1 MRWRSSPTRFL
12 CGSCLATLLIAASC
26 AARAQEEPATAVV
39 SYSPN
44 RQNWEGFYA
53 GIHAGYTWGDADGL
67 ARWGNAASDYEY
79 FAYGTRGAEGGL
91 HAGYNHQLDNAI
103 VGLST
108 IVGLEAD
115 ISASEITGAGHST
128 ANMVHSTLVD
138 WITTV
143 RLRLGFAAKNTMFY
157 VAGGPALTHVETTQR
172 MPNAVP
178 SYTQHEKW
186 KLGWTIGGGVEQAIT
201 PKLSLRLDYRY
212 IDLGKMSYDNSAI
225 VMAER
230 TKIDSHSVRAGVS
243 FKF

>member
-1 MRWRSSPTRFL
+1 MRWRSYPTRFL
-12 CGSCLATLLIAASC
+12 CGSCLATLLIAAPC
-26 AARAQEEPATAVV
+26 PARAQEEPATAVV

-44 RQNWEGFYA
+44 PHNWDGFYA

-79 FAYGTRGAEGGL
+79 FAYGTRGADGGL

-103 VGLST
+103 VG
-108 IVGLEAD
+108 IEAD

-128 ANMVHSTLVD
+128 ANMVHDTLID

-143 RLRLGFAAKNTMFY
+143 RLRLGFTANKTLFY
-157 VAGGPALTHVETTQR
+157 IAGGPAMAHAGTTQR
-172 MPNAVP
+172 MPNSVP
-178 SYTQHEKW
+178 SYSKHDKW

-212 IDLGKMSYDNSAI
+212 VDLGKMTYDNPTI
-225 VMAER
+225 VMAEK
-230 TKIDSHSVRAGVS
+230 TKLDSHAIRAGLS